1 MSSYANSLENQ
12 LAFLQAQNKAHANS
26 VDKLAEDLLI
36 MTSQRDELMKRLRE
50 LEAGDDQSLDHPQN
64 SS

>member
-1 MSSYANSLENQ
+1 MSSYTNSLENQ

-26 VDKLAEDLLI
+26 VDKLAEDLMI
-36 MTSQRDELMKRLRE
+36 VTSQRDELLKRLQE
-50 LEAGDDQSLDHPQN
+50 LEAGDDQPLDHPQN

>member
-50 LEAGDDQSLDHPQN
+50 LEAADDQSLDHPQN